1 MSETLTPAKSA
12 STTTPRNTHI
22 EVEHTLGEGVLL
34 YRPEDNAFI
43 ALYPD
48 EWLACREEADINTRA
63 IEELQLANGAVTD
76 MSLALQELLQQPNAA
91 QAELVKAQQ
100 DLDKALEQQV
110 EKGDAAKKRIE
121 AITDQK
127 TDPDKLVELLFLTP
141 KRSKEK
147 IGTPIY
153 ISAKRL
159 KAAMADKRIYLVE
172 GPAERAKPPKEKL
185 FDGTRLNVNELRNR
199 FTGHVRDRVKFE
211 KKWKLAPDGA
221 DRYAGILTEWAKV
234 MGTTATACLERGK
247 NDIANGLLKGVNTDP
262 NSPERM
268 LDLKAEAQFMRW
280 AGGAGIETNFMPFQ
294 GSLSDKR
301 DRTVGQKLKRVAGAA
316 QFNIK
321 ANAEAS
327 FAIGEAKVETSLYLP
342 HAAGWNLKPGN
353 GDMEFNFGYFR
364 LRGELKLYALAG
376 ASIALE
382 AGAALMITAG
392 KQGLRGTPKE
402 KRGVKAK
409 LGGKAEAQVFAGLK
423 EGVALTGT
431 LQWLNPE
438 GFIDPKGPKKVDIN
452 KVLAKY
458 VDMASIGTD
467 AAFIQGISAKLG
479 FECEYRD
486 GKFVIAAKAS
496 SCLGLGG
503 EGNVAAKVGIAE
515 IGQFVMFV
523 AHQLKQ
529 ADYKKIAFLMS
540 APSFFLLNQMLYLNV
555 IAGQK
560 LENFI
565 GVQEININE
574 LYNKTTSTIVQRG
587 TEAIKKLEN
596 QLKSGWGWYA
606 YMPPEARGALISSI
620 STILQAPENLKNM
633 EMRKI
638 AAFSV
643 NELMATIQSPGHF
656 FNTIDR
662 VTTLIGK
669 DGGRDKGVK
678 IIESIVKD
686 TAFDGC
692 LNRCEF
698 QVQKSSPL
706 LGRPFLRNDFP
717 EFKFAQFPLHHT
729 NYMNSNYF

>member
-22 EVEHTLGEGVLL
+22 EVEHTLGEGILL

-48 EWLACREEADINTRA
+48 EWLACREEAVINTTA
-63 IEELQLANGAVTD
+63 IEELQLANGVVTD
-76 MSLALQELLQQPNAA
+76 MSLALQELLQQPNAPK
-91 QAELVKAQQ
+91 AELAKAQQ
-100 DLDKALEQQV
+100 DLDKAIEKQV

-185 FDGTRLNVNELRNR
+185 FDGTRLNVNELRKR
-199 FTGHVRDRVKFE
+199 FTGHVRDQVKFE

-247 NDIANGLLKGVNTDP
+247 NDIASGLLKGVNTDP

-280 AGGAGIETNFMPFQ
+280 AGGAGVEANFMPFQ

-342 HAAGWNLKPGN
+342 HAAGWNLKTGVSSQSLN
-353 GDMEFNFGYFR
+353 LGHFR
-364 LRGELKLYALAG
+364 LRGDLKLYALAG

-382 AGAALMITAG
+382 AGAAVMVTAG
-392 KQGLRGTPKE
+392 KQGLRGTPKNR
-402 KRGVKAK
+402 RGVKAK
-409 LGGKAEAQVFAGLK
+409 AGAKAEMKVFAGLK
-423 EGVALTGT
+423 EGISLSGA

-438 GFIDPKGPKKVDIN
+438 GSIDPKGPKKVDIN
-452 KVLAKY
+452 KALSKY
-458 VDMASIGTD
+458 VDMASLGVD
-467 AAFIQGISAKLG
+467 AALIQGLAASAGL
-479 FECEYRD
+479 ECSFKD
-486 GKFVIAAKAS
+486 GDFIIAAKAS

-503 EGNVAAKVGIAE
+503 EGNVAAKVGVAE
-515 IGQFVMFV
+515 IAQFIMFI

-529 ADYKKIAFLMS
+529 ADYKKLINIFSEITFL
-540 APSFFLLNQMLYLNV
+540 AINNILFLNIIENKKIEKFLGKSIETLNQRYMDVVRSIDQSGSKILKTLEYEF
-555 IAGQK
+555 QK
-560 LENFI
+560 
-565 GVQEININE
+565 
-574 LYNKTTSTIVQRG
+574 
-587 TEAIKKLEN
+587 
-596 QLKSGWGWYA
+596 GWGWYV
-606 YMPPEARGALISSI
+606 YMPPEARGALIASI
-620 STILQAPENLKNM
+620 SKVLQTPENSRDHELKNVG
-633 EMRKI
+633 
-638 AAFSV
+638 AFLV
-643 NELMATIQSPGHF
+643 NELLLTTQTARHLD
-656 FNTIDR
+656 NTLQRITFDMR
-662 VTTLIGK
+662 SKTDINQGINIV
-669 DGGRDKGVK
+669 D
-678 IIESIVKD
+678 SIVRD
-686 TAFDGC
+686 TQFDGC
-692 LNRCEF
+692 LYQC
-698 QVQKSSPL
+698 KTKLAAASPL
-706 LGRPFLRNDFP
+706 MGRPFMKNNEPDFIIST
-717 EFKFAQFPLHHT
+717 FPLH
-729 NYMNSNYF
+729 NSSYMLA